1 MDIRAFLLLYT
12 GCLKTSSFWQ
22 HPATCRAALPPSIHK
37 SLQSV
42 WPFAAAR
49 CWQND
54 LVFQPPGKQGGLKII
69 CEVSTM
75 DFQPSQSQFL
85 INFPH
90 YSVCFLQI
98 RMDLR
103 WWFSALEFAFLIDFY
118 QKSEDFILFIF
129 YIYWKTIK
137 NGLWEP
143 NQHYQRIFE
152 SLSPFTAY
160 PTENK
165 GGDKLSDMTGCRQK
179 VDFQRNKL
187 SHTLRTKPS
196 LFCWVCEIG
205 IWLPS
210 IIWGHAA

>member
-54 LVFQPPGKQGGLKII
+54 LVFQPPGEQGGLKII

-75 DFQPSQSQFL
+75 DIQLSQRQFL

-90 YSVCFLQI
+90 YSVQVQIFTLDKRSIVLFQASENMDSCCLPVDLCSKTHNAFISMDAQGRLWIKKVCF
-98 RMDLR
+98 
-103 WWFSALEFAFLIDFY
+103 
-118 QKSEDFILFIF
+118 FIIF
-129 YIYWKTIK
+129 YIHTSS
-137 NGLWEP
+137 G
-143 NQHYQRIFE
+143 
-152 SLSPFTAY
+152 Y
-160 PTENK
+160 P
-165 GGDKLSDMTGCRQK
+165 
-179 VDFQRNKL
+179 
-187 SHTLRTKPS
+187 
-196 LFCWVCEIG
+196 
-205 IWLPS
+205 
-210 IIWGHAA
+210 